1 MKFYFFSI
9 PPAEGQTTSSSR
21 KESAPRLA
29 PCTPPVWGAHPRR
42 PAPPSTRPLGERP
55 AVRTSAPHLPHPPP
69 LSPHIMPKRP
79 ACAHANA
86 LQRLPYAD
94 CRFRGSVRLARRT
107 VPAAPHPPP
116 TARMWSAPTPPRNV
130 GDLLPICPGPRY
142 SPRRFKVPASLR
154 RLPSANRPLWGVCV
168 GKQKR
173 TPLRRG

>member
-116 TARMWSAPTPPRNV
+116 TARIGRA
-130 GDLLPICPGPRY
+130 
-142 SPRRFKVPASLR
+142 PRRPHSRTSPAAPAAPKHAHYAETSSLR
-154 RLPSANRPLWGVCV
+154 PR
-168 GKQKR
+168 KR
-173 TPLRRG
+173 TPAPALC